1 MINFCNL
8 CKNRS
13 ACEKNDYL
21 VCKTFEPNVIGRVFT
36 PDDLV
41 ELHNLIFAQCNFK
54 KSIDLNRKILENEK
68 DYLRKKIEKKENY
81 ISFLESENKELN
93 DKLDAR
99 DNDIAWLKKALSIA
113 LDKLPGHTIR
123 FSADVT
129 ISPNS
134 LQLDENL
141 SGDLLIRFSPTKEG
155 DD

>member
-8 CKNRS
+8 CKNRLS
-13 ACEKNDYL
+13 CEKNDYL

-41 ELHNLIFAQCNFK
+41 ELHKLIFAQNNFK
-54 KSIDLNRKILENEK
+54 KSVDLNRKIAEGEK
-68 DYLRKKIEKKENY
+68 EILRNKIVKKEAL
-81 ISFLESENKELN
+81 ISFLESENKELS

-113 LDKLPGHTIR
+113 LDKLPNHTIR

-134 LQLDENL
+134 LELDENL
-141 SGDLLIRFSPTKEG
+141 SGDLLIRFAPKEG
-155 DD
+155 DK

>member
-13 ACEKNDYL
+13 SCEKNDYI
-21 VCKTFEPNVIGRVFT
+21 VCKAFEPEVVGHVFT
-36 PDDLV
+36 ADDLV
-41 ELHNLIFAQCNFK
+41 ELHSLIFAQNNFK
-54 KSIDLNRKILENEK
+54 KSVDLNRKILENEK
-68 DYLRKKIEKKENY
+68 DYLRKKLEKKETY
-81 ISFLESENKELN
+81 ISFLESDNKELT

-129 ISPNS
+129 ISPDS
-134 LQLDENL
+134 LHLDENL
-141 SGDLLIRFSPTKEG
+141 SGDLLIRFAPKEG
-155 DD
+155 DN

>member
-8 CKNRS
+8 CKNRLS
-13 ACEKNDYL
+13 CEKNDYL
-21 VCKTFEPNVIGRVFT
+21 VCKAFEPNVIGHVFT

-41 ELHNLIFAQCNFK
+41 ELHNLIFAQNNFK
-54 KSIDLNRKILENEK
+54 KSVDLNRKVAESEK
-68 DYLRKKIEKKENY
+68 EFLRNKIAKKEAL
-81 ISFLESENKELN
+81 ISFLESDNKELN

-129 ISPNS
+129 ISPDS
-134 LQLDENL
+134 LHLDENL
-141 SGDLLIRFSPTKEG
+141 SGDLLIRFAPKEG
-155 DD
+155 DN